1 MKPSTSSGGNG
12 TSSVSL
18 SSSSKPATL
27 KMDFPWSE
35 ASSTT
40 IPKSRFAHLSKPS
53 PPTMLRIK
61 GNFDT
66 LSHGDVIAAMESFGK
81 TKSLLLFKS
90 KQEATVCFENKED
103 AAKLKNIKN
112 LEVKGV
118 SLTFVAKQDSVSEAP
133 HSTSAEDQKQ
143 PPPEKP
149 AVSRQSVSGRH
160 MVLLP
165 MKALLSLQK
174 KSKKNTVV
182 KLVKKAKVLV
192 SNGKNVSKKQALLTV
207 KADNLA
213 AKQPEKSENK
223 EAPKPEKTITPDPVV
238 NSKTQMGPVL
248 KPLTSVPAV
257 SPTAAKTS
265 PTIKTSAARNKK
277 QPAVPTCPAFDTS
290 LTVGEKIVPE
300 YLSQLNLNS
309 KEYVLAES
317 VLMTGPF
324 TVDSTL
330 LLITNLPV
338 YNSCNYTEEE
348 VANLL
353 CTYGFQYAHDN
364 IYIIPQGCMA
374 FVLLPN
380 ERSVM
385 DLIIASVH
393 NHLFL
398 KQHKLC
404 LHIVKKDFLMTPLGF
419 YKSIMELTSFKVEAT
434 NLIYIQNIS
443 PSDTIDVREALRKI
457 GSVRN
462 FLPLLNKVFI
472 EFSSPYDADR
482 LGIWYSL
489 MKVGFTH
496 TVERLR
502 LPRSN
507 RKSQPPKLPLNAL
520 PDRDEIIAGAEIPNA
535 KYGIPRGTKAP
546 FWVTMTTIP
555 YVFSTAS
562 PWFNIPDFLTIR
574 GKKDLSVCLW
584 LLSGVSDQLEPTVEP
599 QRIRQRLSVL
609 REETTPH
616 PGSAYCTVMLT
627 GLPEGNYKHK
637 DIAKLVWH
645 YFPKQNLQTLYYN
658 ILVLPLQRR
667 AFVFF
672 CDREA
677 CCAFVLDHVK
687 NPVSIRSCTL
697 TVHFVLQDI
706 RPGPSEEVMYR
717 AMMKWSNA
725 HVPELDFLQQ
735 RLLCV
740 EISELNVDLIKNVM
754 KEVASIASFVNFL
767 PLANRICIEMLTSSG
782 VKKVLEEVASLGDLS
797 TRRTWSKVGHVES
810 LKDLKK
816 RLEDS
821 EKITLNLEASST
833 EGGAKPAGVQT
844 ATQLPPSETSPNV
857 AQSESAKAALSTKS
871 TASKPEERE
880 VKCPE
885 EATAPEGHPNTAA
898 VSEKTAADPSS
909 LSLASSAETC
919 LATQTPETCN
929 NNSAAADPVEKTQT
943 DPPPVAASSVSAVS
957 TDASAAAATQRS
969 AASASSSAAADA
981 SLTVGEKLGR
991 LLHPEKIRCLSEHII
1006 VSTKPFSLYTRLLL
1020 ISNLPEYHDGCYAE
1034 SDIANLL
1041 HEFGFQYEGRNI
1053 YVIPQAC
1060 MAFVLMD
1067 HFQCARRA
1075 FVASQ
1080 NESLILNGSKL
1091 SAQIVSS
1098 KIFMAPFEFYKS
1110 LMELV
1115 GFPVSDDGTS
1125 TIYIQNISPSEARDL
1140 RETLRRIDSV
1150 KNYLPLL
1157 NKVFVEFESARDADR
1172 IGVWYSL
1179 LKRYSAH
1186 NVYRMKLP
1194 RNSSTSLSP
1203 RLALKAMPDAK
1214 DIVTGPVV
1222 PTTNFGVPVGS
1233 TAPFSVTLT
1242 TAPFV
1247 FPTASPWFIIP
1258 KFSTIRTK
1266 KDLWTPASMGPKS
1279 STIMLTRLPE
1289 GNYSHEDIAKLV
1301 WKYFPKQNLQTL
1313 LYNIVVLPLQRRAFV
1328 HFNDWQS
1335 CCSFVEDFLK
1345 CPASIKGYILY
1356 IHQVLQDM
1364 PSGFSEGILYRNM
1377 MKWSNTRVPEL
1388 ESLEERLLLVV
1399 LSEVSVYLIISV
1411 LKTVTSIAPLVSFL
1425 PLANRLC
1432 IEMEDSSSVA
1442 RVVENISLVSNPE
1455 EWIHIRCVESVK
1467 SLKLRLIDCTEI
1479 TINLELDN
1487 SDIWTN
1493 TPAVESEPQ
1502 LPPADVS
1509 DKITQPGVQESPEIS
1524 NIVLAD
1530 KEDVASAT
1538 KAIQTTKDNVTET
1551 EQRTEK
1557 TEAENKNVPSET
1569 TFSENQV
1576 VSGKVQESAEKTT
1589 EAGSEAVPEKKEE
1602 AETVRDNI
1610 QQQVGKDAKRSEP
1623 KETEKTDQIEVKGS
1637 AEAKEE
1643 VKPSNNQPLTKT
1655 VMPAPHEPLTDTAQE
1670 PQTTLKTQ
1678 ETTVK
1683 APLDVHQSRNPDPDH
1698 SVAEQKTRT
1707 NTSEKQQ
1714 QTAGTSVTT
1723 KSASKE
1729 DKVSSVTTEVP
1740 ASHKGAAT
1748 GSPGDSRLTPGEK
1761 IGNSLNKTT
1770 KFKWVSVCASSSKFL
1785 SLVATLVISNLPEF
1799 CDGCYT
1805 EADVIGLLQRSGIQC
1820 KDDRIFIVPQS
1831 RIAFVVLPNMKEVQK
1846 LMLDKRTIIFKG
1858 SKLHF
1863 GVIQSHKPSNL
1874 FGVYKFLMSFK
1885 KFKTYDPTKVVY
1897 IQNISVNE
1905 ARDLREDLRR
1915 IGKTVN
1921 YLPLLNKVFVEFKS
1935 SYDSDRL
1942 GVWHSFL
1949 KHSHSHIIYRLGVP
1963 VTYSRSKPPRLPAR
1977 GFPDR
1982 SAIVA
1987 RPGVPKKKVVVPFGC
2002 TAPFWV
2008 TMTTRPFLFPT
2019 ASPWF
2024 NIPGYFQHISLEKIR
2039 KCKSEGPT
2047 VMLTGLSD
2055 ETYTHEDVAA
2065 LVWEYFPVQD
2075 FHTLYYN
2082 VVVLPLQ
2089 RRAFVRFSSKDA
2101 CSSFFQDHMTRPIV
2115 FKGSTTYAF
2124 LVWEKIPLADDEE
2137 SLYKTLMKWSNA
2149 HVPDPMGL
2157 EDRLLC
2163 VEVLATDKDIVMMVM
2178 NEVANIATFTNFLP
2192 LANRI
2197 YIEMTTSSAVTKVV
2211 ENMLLSELC
2220 EKCED
2225 WKQVGRIE
2233 PVKSRKRR
2241 LQDCKNVPV
2250 KLELGTADNYTNL
2263 TEVKS
2268 VEQSLDDKATE
2279 TRTPDSARPASCA
2292 EPAASM
2298 SAAGSSDAAMQEKCE
2313 AEKTTNSPVSVM
2325 ETAEKE
2331 EDDSTTCCA
2340 LQTGSLLQSEEGN
2353 VEVPK
2358 MDMDSFN
2365 VLKALVRQF
2374 KRKQGSSTQSQEI
2387 SSKSSSSR
2395 SGGPKD
2401 EQTPEKESPRK
2412 RSERQSSSSEV
2423 LPAARWS
2430 STRSSENSS
2439 PSSSPPSNSQNM
2451 TFSPHNTCSSKP
2463 SSPARGNR
2471 IFSSSSSDSVT
2482 TQLADSSSTG
2492 QQTLLSSEGARMT
2505 LETCHSQK
2513 NIASPREGA
2522 SGNSGHK
2529 VSAKIKAAQT
2539 AEFRSETSSEMDP
2552 PAHGQKLELTDQ
2564 HQSPET
2570 EFTEKTLREV
2580 AKGKEEERQKDQ
2592 DGQSTEERAD
2602 EENDLIINS
2611 LNEETEKEQKQEIA
2625 FETRIPGVE
2634 MIHDLDQGDLE
2645 TNTCSETETNAAV
2658 QEEERATDDHEA
2670 SVKEEKH
2677 QVQDGLTEEPDKRTS
2692 QSLSEEKGNSP
2703 VKQESSDKQSETQTK
2718 DNRTET
2724 EIDGGTE
2731 EKVCR
2736 DTVQNESITERSVR
2750 RSTKGSKQDKTT
2762 ENKAA
2767 TNVSTF
2773 TTRSTRGG
2781 GKITSDERQEDY
2793 TPTRRRNTP
2802 AKDSQEQN
2810 KKETQKTEK
2819 EASLKDFPPIAC
2831 EQKSSQEISVGV
2843 SFRETEEEEQ
2853 EAATTRTRGRA
2864 KKTVGLAPVRKST
2877 RGMKLECPDG
2887 QTPKESEE
2895 TRKEE
2900 IKVPSKRKTESSG
2913 PESKRSRVAANFNLP
2928 PFNPKTPLGKEF
2940 VSRKWGYFCNLC
2952 SVSYLNDNTKEDQ
2965 HCRTQT
2971 HYDNLQKYYRKRL
2984 NLKPSRILKP
2994 NLA

>member
-1 MKPSTSSGGNG
+1 MFSNNHSSDVLFIGSDRLLGQEAQP
-12 TSSVSL
+12 SSVFGFSI
-18 SSSSKPATL
+18 
-27 KMDFPWSE
+27 
-35 ASSTT
+35 ST
-40 IPKSRFAHLSKPS
+40 
-53 PPTMLRIK
+53 
-61 GNFDT
+61 
-66 LSHGDVIAAMESFGK
+66 V
-81 TKSLLLFKS
+81 
-90 KQEATVCFENKED
+90 
-103 AAKLKNIKN
+103 AKLKEDRIT
-112 LEVKGV
+112 VV
-118 SLTFVAKQDSVSEAP
+118 TCSV
-133 HSTSAEDQKQ
+133 
-143 PPPEKP
+143 
-149 AVSRQSVSGRH
+149 VSGQNGPPSH
-160 MVLLP
+160 CSGGLSCEYQPSKAMVLG
-165 MKALLSLQK
+165 Q
-174 KSKKNTVV
+174 
-182 KLVKKAKVLV
+182 
-192 SNGKNVSKKQALLTV
+192 NGK
-207 KADNLA
+207 
-213 AKQPEKSENK
+213 
-223 EAPKPEKTITPDPVV
+223 
-238 NSKTQMGPVL
+238 
-248 KPLTSVPAV
+248 
-257 SPTAAKTS
+257 
-265 PTIKTSAARNKK
+265 
-277 QPAVPTCPAFDTS
+277 
-290 LTVGEKIVPE
+290 
-300 YLSQLNLNS
+300 
-309 KEYVLAES
+309 
-317 VLMTGPF
+317 
-324 TVDSTL
+324 
-330 LLITNLPV
+330 
-338 YNSCNYTEEE
+338 
-348 VANLL
+348 
-353 CTYGFQYAHDN
+353 
-364 IYIIPQGCMA
+364 
-374 FVLLPN
+374 
-380 ERSVM
+380 
-385 DLIIASVH
+385 
-393 NHLFL
+393 
-398 KQHKLC
+398 
-404 LHIVKKDFLMTPLGF
+404 
-419 YKSIMELTSFKVEAT
+419 
-434 NLIYIQNIS
+434 
-443 PSDTIDVREALRKI
+443 
-457 GSVRN
+457 
-462 FLPLLNKVFI
+462 
-472 EFSSPYDADR
+472 
-482 LGIWYSL
+482 
-489 MKVGFTH
+489 
-496 TVERLR
+496 
-502 LPRSN
+502 
-507 RKSQPPKLPLNAL
+507 
-520 PDRDEIIAGAEIPNA
+520 
-535 KYGIPRGTKAP
+535 
-546 FWVTMTTIP
+546 
-555 YVFSTAS
+555 
-562 PWFNIPDFLTIR
+562 
-574 GKKDLSVCLW
+574 
-584 LLSGVSDQLEPTVEP
+584 
-599 QRIRQRLSVL
+599 
-609 REETTPH
+609 
-616 PGSAYCTVMLT
+616 
-627 GLPEGNYKHK
+627 
-637 DIAKLVWH
+637 
-645 YFPKQNLQTLYYN
+645 
-658 ILVLPLQRR
+658 

-677 CCAFVLDHVK
+677 CCTFVLDHVK
-687 NPVSIRSCTL
+687 KPVSISSCTL

-706 RPGPSEEVMYR
+706 RPGPSEEIMYR

-725 HVPELDFLQQ
+725 HVPELDFLEQ

-740 EISELNVDLIKNVM
+740 EISEVNVDLIKNVM

-767 PLANRICIEMLTSSG
+767 PLASRICIEMLASSG
-782 VKKVLEEVASLGDLS
+782 VKKVLEEIASMGDLS
-797 TRRTWSKVGHVES
+797 KRGTWSKVGHVES

-833 EGGAKPAGVQT
+833 GGGAKPP
-844 ATQLPPSETSPNV
+844 ATPLPPSRIV
-857 AQSESAKAALSTKS
+857 AQSESAKAALSTES
-871 TASKPEERE
+871 TASKPQERGAEAPSVSKLEPAEVWKPDGRATDLLEKRRGTRVSDKAPIASKWRSKPAKSLADPPKASKHEVRTEEPSETRLDHSFSAE
-880 VKCPE
+880 PPSASKSKKFVEKAVHPPSFPQKKAAPEEQTAESPKVSKSELKCPE
-885 EATAPEGHPNTAA
+885 EATAPEGLPNTAA
-898 VSEKTAADPSS
+898 VSEKTAADPSNFS
-909 LSLASSAETC
+909 PASSAETR
-919 LATQTPETCN
+919 LATQTHETYK

-943 DPPPVAASSVSAVS
+943 DLPPVAASSVSA
-957 TDASAAAATQRS
+957 QRA
-969 AASASSSAAADA
+969 AASASSSAVVDP

-1020 ISNLPEYHDGCYAE
+1020 ISNLPEFHDGCYAE

-1041 HEFGFQYEGRNI
+1041 REFGFQYKGRNI

-1075 FVASQ
+1075 FIASQ

-1125 TIYIQNISPSEARDL
+1125 TIYIQNISPSEAKDL
-1140 RETLRRIDSV
+1140 RETLRKIDSV

-1157 NKVFVEFESARDADR
+1157 NKVFVEFESVRDADR

-1179 LKRYSAH
+1179 LKRYPAH

-1203 RLALKAMPDAK
+1203 RLVLKAMPDAK

-1222 PTTNFGVPVGS
+1222 PTTNFGVPLGS

-1258 KFSTIRTK
+1258 KFSTMKTK
-1266 KDLWTPASMGPKS
+1266 KDLWTPASVGPKS

-1289 GNYSHEDIAKLV
+1289 GNYKHEDIAKLV

-1364 PSGFSEGILYRNM
+1364 PSGFSEEILYRNM

-1442 RVVENISLVSNPE
+1442 RVVENISLVSKPE
-1455 EWIHIRCVESVK
+1455 EWNHVQCVESVK
-1467 SLKLRLIDCTEI
+1467 SLKQRLIDCTEI
-1479 TINLELDN
+1479 AINLELDN
-1487 SDIWTN
+1487 NDIWTN

-1502 LPPADVS
+1502 LPPADAS
-1509 DKITQPGVQESPEIS
+1509 DKNTQPGVQGSAEMS
-1524 NIVLAD
+1524 NIVSAD

-1538 KAIQTTKDNVTET
+1538 KAIPTTKDNVTET
-1551 EQRTEK
+1551 ELKIVERTEK
-1557 TEAENKNVPSET
+1557 TEAENKNVLSDST
-1569 TFSENQV
+1569 VSENQV
-1576 VSGKVQESAEKTT
+1576 VSGKVHESAEKTT
-1589 EAGSEAVPEKKEE
+1589 ETGSKAVPEKKEE
-1602 AETVRDNI
+1602 AETIKDNI
-1610 QQQVGKDAKRSEP
+1610 QPQVGKDAKRSEP

-1655 VMPAPHEPLTDTAQE
+1655 ALPAPHEPLTDAAQE

-1683 APLDVHQSRNPDPDH
+1683 APSEVHQSRNPDPNH

-1707 NTSEKQQ
+1707 NASEKQQ
-1714 QTAGTSVTT
+1714 QSAGTSVTT
-1723 KSASKE
+1723 KSASNE
-1729 DKVSSVTTEVP
+1729 DNVSSVTTEVP

-1748 GSPGDSRLTPGEK
+1748 GSPGDSHLTPGEK
-1761 IGNSLNKTT
+1761 IGSSLKKPT

-1805 EADVIGLLQRSGIQC
+1805 EADVTSLLQRSGIQC

-1885 KFKTYDPTKVVY
+1885 EFKTYDPTKVVY

-1905 ARDLREDLRR
+1905 ARDLGEDLRR
-1915 IGKTVN
+1915 IGKMVN

-1949 KHSHSHIIYRLGVP
+1949 KHSRSHIIYRLGVP
-1963 VTYSRSKPPRLPAR
+1963 VTYSRSKPPRLPAQ

-1987 RPGVPKKKVVVPFGC
+1987 GAGIQNKKVVIPFGC

-2039 KCKSEGPT
+2039 NCKSEGPI
-2047 VMLTGLSD
+2047 VMLTGLSN

-2075 FHTLYYN
+2075 FHALYYN
-2082 VVVLPLQ
+2082 VMVLPLQ

-2101 CSSFFQDHMTRPIV
+2101 CSRFYQAHVTRPIV

-2149 HVPDPMGL
+2149 HVPDLEGL

-2178 NEVANIATFTNFLP
+2178 NEVANIAAFTNFLP

-2220 EKCED
+2220 ENCED

-2233 PVKSRKRR
+2233 PVKSRKQR

-2250 KLELGTADNYTNL
+2250 KLELGTADNYTNP

-2268 VEQSLDDKATE
+2268 AEQPLDDKATE
-2279 TRTPDSARPASCA
+2279 TRTPDSAKPVSSA

-2313 AEKTTNSPVSVM
+2313 AEKTTNSSVSVM
-2325 ETAEKE
+2325 ETADK
-2331 EDDSTTCCA
+2331 EDDSTTCSA
-2340 LQTGSLLQSEEGN
+2340 LQTGSLVQSEEEN

-2358 MDMDSFN
+2358 MDMDRFN
-2365 VLKALVRQF
+2365 VLKALVHQF
-2374 KRKQGSSTQSQEI
+2374 KLKQGSSTQSQEI

-2401 EQTPEKESPRK
+2401 EQTPERESPRK
-2412 RSERQSSSSEV
+2412 RSERQSSTSEV
-2423 LPAARWS
+2423 LPAAKRTS
-2430 STRSSENSS
+2430 RCSSENSS

-2451 TFSPHNTCSSKP
+2451 GFSPHNTCSSKP
-2463 SSPARGNR
+2463 SSPARGNM

-2482 TQLADSSSTG
+2482 TQLAHSSSTG
-2492 QQTLLSSEGARMT
+2492 QQTVLSSEGARMS
-2505 LETCHSQK
+2505 LEICQSQK
-2513 NIASPREGA
+2513 NFASPREGA
-2522 SGNSGHK
+2522 SGNSDYK
-2529 VSAKIKAAQT
+2529 VSAKRKAAQT

-2552 PAHGQKLELTDQ
+2552 PAHGQKLELSDQ

-2580 AKGKEEERQKDQ
+2580 AKSKEEERQKDQ
-2592 DGQSTEERAD
+2592 DGQSTEEK
-2602 EENDLIINS
+2602 DLILNS
-2611 LNEETEKEQKQEIA
+2611 LNEKTIEKTEKKQKQDIA
-2625 FETRIPGVE
+2625 FETLKPGPE
-2634 MIHDLDQGDLE
+2634 MIHDLDQGDLGA
-2645 TNTCSETETNAAV
+2645 NTCSETETNAAV
-2658 QEEERATDDHEA
+2658 QEEERATDNHEA

-2692 QSLSEEKGNSP
+2692 TSVSEEKENSP
-2703 VKQESSDKQSETQTK
+2703 VKQERPDKQSETQTK
-2718 DNRTET
+2718 DSRTET
-2724 EIDGGTE
+2724 DGGTE

-2750 RSTKGSKQDKTT
+2750 RSTKGSKQDKKT
-2762 ENKAA
+2762 EDKAA
-2767 TNVSTF
+2767 TNVPTI

-2781 GKITSDERQEDY
+2781 GKITSDERREDY

-2802 AKDSQEQN
+2802 AKDSQDQN
-2810 KKETQKTEK
+2810 KKETQNTEK
-2819 EASLKDFPPIAC
+2819 AASPKDFPPITC
-2831 EQKSSQEISVGV
+2831 EQKSSQENSVGV

-2853 EAATTRTRGRA
+2853 EATTTRTRGQA
-2864 KKTVGLAPVRKST
+2864 KKMVGLAPVRKST

-2887 QTPKESEE
+2887 QTPK
-2895 TRKEE
+2895 K
-2900 IKVPSKRKTESSG
+2900 IPSKRKMESSG
-2913 PESKRSRVAANFNLP
+2913 PELKRSRVAANFNLP

-2971 HYDNLQKYYRKRL
+2971 HYDNVQVHTNTAKVNPPLHLCGCSSFIFVSFTPQKYYRNRL
-2984 NLKPSRILKP
+2984 NLRPSRILKP
-2994 NLA
+2994 NSA